1 MQATGREKGG
11 GNKSS
16 ALRLL
21 YRGNTISIPFDLTDG
36 IQIPLIAFRVGKKAS
51 GTKKFGSFF
60 FFFWTHLMKC
70 GQFDLLN

>member
-1 MQATGREKGG
+1 MQTTGREKGG

-16 ALRLL
+16 ASRLL
-21 YRGNTISIPFDLTDG
+21 YRGNTILILSDLIDG
-36 IQIPLIAFRVGKKAS
+36 IQIPLIAFRVGKKVS
-51 GTKKFGSFF
+51 GTKKFGSF